1 MPRESASL
9 KLNTITIRHLLPFST
24 MDDGPLHVVVFPWLA
39 FGHMLPFL
47 ELSKSLAK
55 RGHRISFL
63 STPRNIQ
70 RLPKIPSQIASL
82 VDLVSLPLPKV
93 DGLPEDAEAT
103 TDIPPPM
110 VQYLM
115 KAFDGLDEPFTRFLR
130 EASPKPDWIIH
141 DFSHH
146 WIPPIASMF
155 EVPCAFFSIF
165 PSSTLVF
172 IGPPS
177 EMKLGGLR
185 RTPEQFTKPPEWISF
200 PSSAAFRLYEARLF
214 TAHYR
219 DNASGFSEFR
229 RLELVIQRC
238 KLVAVRSCKDF
249 ESDWLP
255 LLEELYEKKPVV
267 PAGLLPPHLQERI
280 EDVHTN
286 TTGVAQVFG
295 WLNGQTLG
303 SVVYVALGSEATLS
317 VELVHELALGLELSK
332 VPFVWALRKPAG
344 MASDVEILPKGFEV
358 RTRGLGVVAMGWIPQ
373 LSVLAHPS
381 VGGFF
386 THCGWSSIIEGLQF
400 GHPLILL
407 PIFADHGLNARI
419 MEDKR
424 IGLEVPR
431 DEEDGSFGREGVAKV
446 IRLIMVEEEGKP
458 FRCKAGK
465 LKEVFSDKESQERY
479 VDNLVRCLQDHGAK
493 QG

>member
-1 MPRESASL
+1 
-9 KLNTITIRHLLPFST
+9 

-82 VDLVSLPLPKV
+82 VDFVSLPFPKV

-103 TDIPPPM
+103 TDLPPPK
-110 VQYLM
+110 VQYLK
-115 KAFDGLDEPFTRFLR
+115 KAFDGLDEPFTRFLQ

-141 DFSHH
+141 DFCHH

-155 EVPCAFFSIF
+155 EVPCAFLSIF
-165 PSSTLVF
+165 PSSFLVF

-177 EMKLGGLR
+177 EMKLEGLR

-200 PSSAAFRLYEARLF
+200 PSSAAFRLHEAQAF
-214 TAHYR
+214 TEHYQ
-219 DNASGFSEFR
+219 DNASGFSDIR

-238 KLVAVRSCKDF
+238 KLVAVRSCKEF
-249 ESDWLP
+249 ESDWLA

-267 PAGLLPPHLQERI
+267 PVGLLPPHVQERI

-286 TTGVAQVFG
+286 TTGMAEVFG
-295 WLNGQTLG
+295 WLDGQTPG
-303 SVVYVALGSEATLS
+303 SVVYVALGSEASLS
-317 VELVHELALGLELSK
+317 VDLVHELALGLELSK

-373 LSVLAHPS
+373 LRVLAHPS

-400 GHPLILL
+400 GHALILL
-407 PIFADHGLNARI
+407 PIFGDQGLIART
-419 MEDKR
+419 MEDKK

-431 DEEDGSFGREGVAKV
+431 NEDGSFGREGVAEA
-446 IRLIMVEEEGKP
+446 IRLIMVEEGGEP

-479 VDNLVRCLQDHGAK
+479 VDNFVRCLQNHRIKEGADR
-493 QG
+493 